1 MHRAKGVRKGKGRM
15 FYKMGCHQNHL
26 HKGTP
31 QPISK
36 EDLTLENISFH
47 RARHNE
53 GGGVAALALLMV
65 EIAGDMLAKMN
76 CTRSVSPSIALS
88 ANMRNKRT
96 ACSGRD
102 TTAQSAAKI
111 G

>member
-31 QPISK
+31 QPVS
-36 EDLTLENISFH
+36 EENLTLKKILFQK
-47 RARHNE
+47 ARHNE

-65 EIAGDMLAKMN
+65 EIAGHMLAKMN
-76 CTRSVSPSIALS
+76 CIRSVSPSIAL
-88 ANMRNKRT
+88 
-96 ACSGRD
+96 
-102 TTAQSAAKI
+102 
-111 G
+111 